1 MIEIWKDVPGYEGHY
16 QVSNMGRI
24 KSLERTFVRN
34 NGKSDHAVFRT
45 KERILKNQTQ
55 TQGYSQIVLS
65 KDGIRKTFRINVL
78 VAKLFVENPLKKSY
92 VNHIDGNK
100 KNNQASNLE
109 WVTAKENIVHAY
121 KHGLLDHYKRKV
133 LQLDESNNVL
143 NRFDSLK
150 DAAEYVGGN
159 KCGICEAC
167 RGRRK
172 HSYGYKWKYE

>member
-1 MIEIWKDVPGYEGHY
+1 MIEIWKDIPGYEGHY

-24 KSLERTFVRN
+24 KSLERISVRN
-34 NGKSDHAVFRT
+34 NGKSESANYHI
-45 KERILKNQTQ
+45 KERILNVQTQ

-65 KDGIRKTFRINVL
+65 KNGDRKTFRVNVL
-78 VAKLFVENPLKKSY
+78 VAKLFVENPFKKTY

-100 KNNQASNLE
+100 NNNRADNLE

-121 KHGLLDHYKRKV
+121 KSGLLKHYKRKV
-133 LQLDESNNVL
+133 LQLDENGNVL
-143 NRFDSLK
+143 KKFNSLK
-150 DAAEYVGGN
+150 EAAEYVGGS

-167 RGRRK
+167 KGRRT